1 MIKQPLVAGHSVRP
15 QGQPTKDVQPVL
27 HRHEYDVPV
36 PIMDIPDDIDEEED
50 DDDIDEEDDEDD
62 ELIPDD
68 S

>member
-1 MIKQPLVAGHSVRP
+1 MINWREVGDKTAPPPLLY
-15 QGQPTKDVQPVL
+15 D
-27 HRHEYDVPV
+27 EYDVPV